1 MQQSSTRLET
11 DVCVPTQSATAS
23 QNLLT
28 CPQPL
33 VSQFTQSQKIYRL
46 EYWPEVTKREE
57 VINHMS
63 FRGQKK
69 EIEVKKGEL
78 QFLSL

>member
-1 MQQSSTRLET
+1 MQHSSTQLET

-28 CPQPL
+28 CLQPL
-33 VSQFTQSQKIYRL
+33 VSQFTQSQKIYTL
-46 EYWPEVTKREE
+46 EYWPKVTKREE
-57 VINHMS
+57 TINHVS

-69 EIEVKKGEL
+69 EIEVKKGKL
-78 QFLSL
+78 QFLNS